1 MKFEIMV
8 VYENSSNRFDMGH
21 CQIKVKVTVRPFPH
35 DAIQI
40 ERFYRST
47 LTQYY
52 QCEKHA
58 ARMLILIRH
67 ACSTDNNIPNL

>member
-8 VYENSSNRFDMGH
+8 VYENSSNRFDIGH

-35 DAIQI
+35 DAMQN
-40 ERFYRST
+40 ERSYRST
-47 LTQYY
+47 LTQ
-52 QCEKHA
+52 

>member
-1 MKFEIMV
+1 MKFEVMV
-8 VYENSSNRFDMGH
+8 IYENSSNKFDIGH

-35 DAIQI
+35 DAIEI
-40 ERFYRST
+40 DWSNRST
-47 LTQYY
+47 LTQ
-52 QCEKHA
+52 

>member
-8 VYENSSNRFDMGH
+8 IYENSSNRFDMGH

-47 LTQYY
+47 LTQ
-52 QCEKHA
+52 